1 MTITNRLPDLEG
13 WAIFAKVAEL
23 GSFSRAAEELGL
35 SNPTV
40 SKAISRLE
48 QRLGFS
54 LFARTS
60 RRLSVTDAGRS
71 ALERA
76 TRMLNEARALEEEAS
91 EQADVPRG
99 LVRISAP
106 LSFGTAY
113 LGGVLSSLLASYPD
127 IMLELELSDRKVDL
141 ISERFDLA
149 LRIASLED
157 SSLLARRL
165 ATVRILLVG
174 SPDYFAR
181 HGRPARPGDLAQHCA
196 LAYTGGPSRG
206 IWKFTHPIL
215 GEEIVSPPVKIW
227 TDNADILNPALIAGQ
242 GLALQPDFM
251 VWRDVKAGRLEVGL
265 PEWSATPLGLYL
277 VTPPS
282 PLRPL
287 RVKAVIDHLA
297 RDFSHA
303 PWTDALSTK

>member
-1 MTITNRLPDLEG
+1 MTMKNHLPDLEA

-48 QRLGFS
+48 MRLGFS

-60 RRLSVTDAGRS
+60 RRLSVTEAGRS
-71 ALERA
+71 SLDRA
-76 TRMLNEARALEEEAS
+76 TRMLNEARALEAEAS
-91 EQADVPRG
+91 EQKELPRG
-99 LVRISAP
+99 LVRVSAP

-113 LGGVLSSLLASYPD
+113 LGAALPSLMTAYPD
-127 IMLELELSDRKVDL
+127 ITLDFALSDRKVDL
-141 ISERFDLA
+141 IAEGYDLA

-157 SSLLARRL
+157 SSLLARKL

-174 SPDYFAR
+174 APDYFER
-181 HGRPARPGDLAQHCA
+181 HGRPSHPAELTRHSA

-206 IWKFTHPIL
+206 LWKFRHPAL
-215 GEEIVSPPVKIW
+215 GEEIVEPPVGLW
-227 TDNADILNPALIAGQ
+227 TDNADILTPALMAGH

-251 VWRDVKAGRLEVGL
+251 VWRDVQAGRLEVGL
-265 PEWSATPLGLYL
+265 PGWSATSLGLYL
-277 VTPPS
+277 ITPPS

-287 RVKAVIDHLA
+287 RVKLVIAHFV
-297 RDFSHA
+297 REFSHA
-303 PWTDALSTK
+303 PWATIASE

>member
-1 MTITNRLPDLEG
+1 MKNRLPDLEA

-23 GSFSRAAEELGL
+23 GSFSRAADELGL
-35 SNPTV
+35 SNPTI

-48 QRLGFS
+48 RRLGFS

-60 RRLSVTDAGRS
+60 RRLSVTEAGRS
-71 ALERA
+71 SLERA
-76 TRMLNEARALEEEAS
+76 TRILNEARALEEEAKDQS
-91 EQADVPRG
+91 DVPRG

-106 LSFGTAY
+106 VSFGTAF
-113 LGGVLSSLLASYPD
+113 LGATLPSLLAAYPEITLD
-127 IMLELELSDRKVDL
+127 FALSDRKVDMVA
-141 ISERFDLA
+141 EGYDLA

-174 SPDYFAR
+174 APDYFDR
-181 HGRPARPGDLAQHCA
+181 HGRPARPAELTGHFA

-206 IWKFTHPIL
+206 VWKFMHPTL
-215 GEEIVSPPVKIW
+215 GEEIVEPPVRIW
-227 TDNADILNPALIAGQ
+227 TDNADILSPALMAGQ

-251 VWRDVKAGRLEVGL
+251 VWRDVQAGRLEIGL
-265 PEWSATPLGLYL
+265 PEWSATSLGLYL

-287 RVKAVIDHLA
+287 RVKAVIDHFA
-297 RDFSHA
+297 REFSHA
-303 PWTDALSTK
+303 PWTGSPSR